1 MTVAGTVNCVN
12 FESTGQVQLGNG
24 LEDQI
29 IINGH
34 IKQSELVF
42 DANSDGNSL
51 TLHFED
57 PTQARTIT
65 FPDET
70 GTVLTN
76 TSAFS
81 TLTAVGALSAGSIV
95 PGFGS
100 ITTSNNI
107 ETVGA
112 GTITS
117 GGAFTALGDFVANG
131 DVY

>member
-12 FESTGQVQLGNG
+12 FESTGQVQLGTG

-57 PTQARTIT
+57 PSASQEIT

-76 TSAFS
+76 TSSFS
-81 TLTAVGALSAGSIV
+81 TLTSVGALSSGSIV

-100 ITTSNNI
+100 IVTQNNI
-107 ETVGA
+107 ETVGS
-112 GTITS
+112 GTIT
-117 GGAFTALGDFVANG
+117 
-131 DVY
+131 